1 VHVRGYSLSRWSFHF
16 NATPLR
22 LIPAGLERSGERGER
37 AGRGTPR
44 RGSTARGP
52 RARGRGAGRAADPHM
67 PTPPTYRYRCDV
79 PRHVATYPGR
89 TPPGPGS
96 ALSTLSAPGPGP
108 GRAAAD
114 PVTGA
119 VHGRS

>member
-37 AGRGTPR
+37 AGRGARRAAVRPR
-44 RGSTARGP
+44 G
-52 RARGRGAGRAADPHM
+52 GRGARAGSGTAGRAADPHM

-108 GRAAAD
+108 GRAVPD

-119 VHGRS
+119 RP